1 MHNSKIEEKLSVLSH
16 SPGVYLMKNADGKI
30 IYVGKSK
37 CLKNRV
43 SSYFQSPDRLNI
55 KTRKLVSN
63 IDDFET
69 IITNNETEAFILEN
83 ELIKKHMPKYN
94 IKLKDSKSYPYI
106 KITNEKYPVLNIGHT
121 RRNDGKYFGPYS
133 SSAAAKDIVS
143 MINKTFKL
151 PTCKKTFVYGKKV
164 CRPCLNYHISQ
175 CTAPCTGTIPESEYK
190 DAFNEIEMILKGNY
204 KDAEKS
210 LEEKMFKASEE
221 MRFEA
226 AAKFRDSINNLKI
239 LSQKQEVKSSP
250 SVQKDVFGFYES
262 DLHAAA
268 AILNIRNGAVIDKS
282 IIHMN
287 SYEITDTEE
296 LFDLI
301 LRYYD
306 NPDTIPNEIYV
317 SFNAGEEEINGAKSI
332 LSEKCGR
339 SVNIRVPV
347 KGVNK
352 NLCLMADENAKA
364 AIITK
369 QKEEEDDSSL
379 ALHIA
384 QTFNLEVV
392 PERIESY
399 DVSNSGESDMYCG
412 MIVTENGKFKK
423 SDYRLFSIK
432 TVEGTDDYAAMR
444 EALKRRFSHLQSDT
458 QGAFSVRPDLILLD
472 GGIGHVSTIKSLE
485 DEMEIDI
492 PVLGMIKD
500 SFHKTRA
507 ITDGE
512 NEISIS
518 KDRLLYPFIY
528 KIQEE
533 VHRYTFSKM
542 DASRRKKMKTVM
554 LTNVKGVG
562 KARAEKLFEK
572 FKTRNAIVN
581 ASVEELCEI
590 SGITPE
596 IAKNIKEYLSNDT
609 EDSK

>member
-1 MHNSKIEEKLSVLSH
+1 
-16 SPGVYLMKNADGKI
+16 MKNSDGKI

-55 KTRKLVSN
+55 KTRKLVNN

-69 IITNNETEAFILEN
+69 IITNTETEAFILEN

-106 KITNEKYPVLNIGHT
+106 KIINTNYPVLAVCHT
-121 RRNDGKYFGPYS
+121 RRNDGKYFGPYP

-143 MINKTFKL
+143 TINKIFRL
-151 PTCKKTFVYGKKV
+151 PTCNKSFRYGKSV

-175 CTAPCTGTIPESEYK
+175 CSAPCTGKITEEEYK
-190 DAFNEIEMILKGNY
+190 ESFSEIEMILKGNY
-204 KDAEKS
+204 KEAEKS
-210 LEEKMFKASEE
+210 LNDKMLKASDDL
-221 MRFEA
+221 RFEA
-226 AAKFRDSINNLKI
+226 AAKLRDSINNLKI
-239 LSQKQEVKSSP
+239 LSQKQKIKSSP
-250 SVQKDVFGFYES
+250 DVQKDIFGFYET
-262 DLHAAA
+262 DLHAAV
-268 AILNIRNGAVIDKS
+268 AILNIRNGAVIEKDV
-282 IIHMN
+282 IHMN
-287 SYEITDTEE
+287 SFEITDTEA
-296 LFDLI
+296 LFDLV

-317 SFNAGEEEINGAKSI
+317 SFNADDEEINYVKEY
-332 LSEKCGR
+332 LSKR
-339 SVNIRVPV
+339 SNHTVSVRTPS

-364 AIITK
+364 AVITK
-369 QKEEEDDSSL
+369 LKQDENDSSL
-379 ALHIA
+379 ALRMA
-384 QTFNLEVV
+384 QVFGLEVV
-392 PERIESY
+392 PGRIESY

-412 MIVTENGKFKK
+412 MIVSENGKFKK
-423 SDYRLFSIK
+423 SDYRVFSIK

-444 EALKRRFSHLQSDT
+444 EALKRRFTHLKEDV

-472 GGIGHVSTIKSLE
+472 GGVGHVSTVKSVE
-485 DEMEIDI
+485 DEMGVDI
-492 PVLGMIKD
+492 PVLGMVKD

-518 KDRLLYPFIY
+518 KDKLLYPFIY

-542 DASRRKKMKTVM
+542 DASRRKKMKSVM

-572 FKTRNAIVN
+572 FKTRQAIMS
-581 ASVEELCEI
+581 AATDELCEI
-590 SGITPE
+590 PGITPE
-596 IAKNIKEYLSNDT
+596 IAKNIKEYLKNNT
-609 EDSK
+609 EEH